1 MKTDSPNGSKIRPVG
16 NRVLLKRLP
25 VPEKTQSGLFILGR
39 EYPLLGEVLAIG
51 SGKLGEEG
59 RVRMGEFIDGTI
71 QIGDL
76 IYFHKEAIRQGRG
89 ELGHLTS
96 DFDNYVIVDAEHCL
110 VRVRDD

>member
-1 MKTDSPNGSKIRPVG
+1 MIRPIG

-25 VPEKTQSGLFILGR
+25 VPETTQSGLYILGR
-39 EYPLLGEVLAIG
+39 EYPLLGKVMSVG
-51 SGKLGEEG
+51 SGKLGKQG
-59 RVRMGEFIDGTI
+59 RILMGEFTDGTVSV
-71 QIGDL
+71 GDL

-96 DFDNYVIVDAEHCL
+96 EFDDYVIVDAEHCL